1 MSKVLVVG
9 GAGYIGS
16 HCGRLLHKS
25 GYDVTVL
32 DNLSTG
38 YKESVFGKLVV
49 GDIRDRSLLNSLFKR
64 ENFDAVFCF
73 AAMLDVAESFRKPF
87 EYFDVNVGGVLSLL
101 SSMRDNGCRKLVF
114 SSTCAIY
121 GMSDKSKVD
130 ENQEISPI
138 SPYGESKMMVEKILD
153 RVSPEIQSVR
163 FRYFNAAGAAGDG
176 VLGGG
181 HYPKTHLIGSVFDA
195 LQKEQ
200 PVKIFGQDY
209 PTHDGTG
216 VRDYIH
222 VEDLAVAHLKAI
234 QRLDQG
240 LGGGVWNLG
249 VGKGFSVLEVIREI
263 ESVTGKKIQVLLE
276 PRRNGDPAA
285 LFADNTKF
293 RTDFGWVPEKSLRTI
308 IEDSWRWEQNPRFGN
323 KPLSEKS
330 ASM

>member
-16 HCGRLLHKS
+16 HCGRLLHES

-32 DNLSTG
+32 DDLSTG

-49 GDIRDRSLLNSLFKR
+49 GDIRDRSLLDSLFKAN
-64 ENFDAVFCF
+64 NFEAVLCF
-73 AAMLDVAESFRKPF
+73 AAKLDVAESFRKSF

-101 SSMRDNGCRKLVF
+101 NAMKDHGCHKLVF

-121 GMSDKSKVD
+121 GMSAKSRVD
-130 ENQEISPI
+130 ESQEISPI

-153 RVSPEIQSVR
+153 RVYPDIQSVR
-163 FRYFNAAGAAGDG
+163 FRYFNAAGASIDG
-176 VLGGG
+176 AIGGG

-195 LQKEQ
+195 MQKGL
-200 PVKIFGQDY
+200 PVKVFGQDY

-222 VEDLAVAHLKAI
+222 VEDLAVAHLKAL
-234 QRLDQG
+234 QRLERG

-249 VGKGFSVLEVIREI
+249 VGKGFSVYDVIREI

-285 LFADNTKF
+285 LFADNTKM
-293 RTDFGWVPEKSLRTI
+293 RKDFGWVPENSLRKI
-308 IEDSWRWEQNPRFGN
+308 IEDAWRWEQNPRFGN
-323 KPLSEKS
+323 KPP
-330 ASM
+330 A